1 MFWRTEQPGDGLWSC
16 WRPVSLV
23 RLLLS
28 YERKSDAVRGVV
40 SWERVG
46 NNWIFS
52 IIIVLEEP
60 VVWRLFV
67 GGNASQ

>member
-1 MFWRTEQPGDGLWSC
+1 
-16 WRPVSLV
+16 V